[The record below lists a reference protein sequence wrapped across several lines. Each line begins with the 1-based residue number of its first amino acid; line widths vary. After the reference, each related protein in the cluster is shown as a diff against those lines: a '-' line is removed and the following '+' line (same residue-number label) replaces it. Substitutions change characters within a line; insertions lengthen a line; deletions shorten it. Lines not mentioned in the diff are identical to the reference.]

1 MLHPT
6 IEDAWS
12 DFRRSLARKGRSEHT
27 VGIYRKSF
35 ESFWRWADD
44 HQVPPDPGRVR
55 HGDINAWVDWMLEQ
69 PATRGGRVQYDTDPE
84 TGERTPR
91 MVNRNTVRI
100 RWQNL
105 RPFFSWWAGEM
116 EEPNPFDRADVPR
129 QDDTAPDIVRLE
141 DVRLVLH
148 AANGRDFEGYRDTAL
163 IRLLLDTGARVGEL
177 VAMTTES
184 WDRRADVVTLTG
196 KTGTRQVPLSPSTG
210 EAMARYLRVR
220 PRHPRARAA
229 ALWLGL
235 RGPMTAGGVA
245 QMLYRRCDQAGV
257 PRINPHALRHT
268 WAHEMKRDGAGESDL
283 MALGGWTTPTMV
295 HRYGKSAAVAR
306 AHETAKRISL
316 GDRL

>member
-27 VGIYRKSF
+27 VGIYRKSY

-44 HQVPPDPGRVR
+44 HDLPPDPGRVLFR
-55 HGDINAWVDWMLEQ
+55 DVNAWVDWMLDQ

-84 TGERTPR
+84 TGARAPR

-105 RPFFSWWAGEM
+105 RPFFSWWATEM
-116 EEPNPFDRADVPR
+116 DEPNPFDRADVPR
-129 QDDTAPDIVRLE
+129 LDDTAPEVIRLE
-141 DVRLVLH
+141 DLRLILH
-148 AANGRDFEGYRDTAL
+148 AANAKDFDGYRDTAL
-163 IRLLLDTGARVGEL
+163 IRMLIDTGARVGEL
-177 VAMTTES
+177 VAMTVES
-184 WDRRADVVTLTG
+184 WDRRSDVVALAG
-196 KTGTRQVPLSPSTG
+196 KTGSRQVPLSPSTG

-220 PRHPRARAA
+220 PRHSRSRSAA
-229 ALWLGL
+229 MWLGL
-235 RGPMTAGGVA
+235 RGPLTAGGIA

-257 PRINPHALRHT
+257 ARIHPHALRHT
-268 WAHEMKRDGAGESDL
+268 WAHEARVAGMPEGDL
-283 MALGGWTTPTMV
+283 MQLGGWSSPQMV
-295 HRYGKSAAVAR
+295 HRYGRSAAMSR
-306 AHETAKRISL
+306 AHESARRIAL